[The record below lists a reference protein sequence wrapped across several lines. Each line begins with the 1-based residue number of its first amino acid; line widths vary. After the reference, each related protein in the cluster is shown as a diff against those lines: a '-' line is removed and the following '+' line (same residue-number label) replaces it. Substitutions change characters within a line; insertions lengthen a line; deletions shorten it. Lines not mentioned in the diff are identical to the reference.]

1 MSLNK
6 AVKEARRAAGL
17 SQEDAARGLDVSLR
31 TYSRWERSEGSRDN
45 ISHRLD
51 AIAKV
56 FQTTPEAIRTR
67 ALVLSGHPV
76 DQPAPGALDH
86 QRLRQTVHELQDRV
100 ADLSA
105 QIERV
110 RNQQEEMKKRLPP
123 EE

>member
-1 MSLNK
+1 MALNK

-17 SQEDAARGLDVSLR
+17 SQEEAARRLDVSLR
-31 TYSRWERSEGSRDN
+31 TYSRWERSEGARDN
-45 ISHRLD
+45 VSHRLD
-51 AIAKV
+51 AIART
-56 FQTTPEAIRTR
+56 FDTTAEAIRTR

>member
-1 MSLNK
+1 MSLNE

-51 AIAKV
+51 AIAEL
-56 FQTTPEAIRTR
+56 FETTPEAIRTR
-67 ALVLSGHPV
+67 ALALSGHPI
-76 DQPAPGALDH
+76 DRPAPGGLDQ
-86 QRLRQTVHELQDRV
+86 QRLQNAVDELGDRV

-110 RNQQEEMKKRLPP
+110 RNQQEEMKKRL
-123 EE
+123 